1 MKTPVQVL
9 YLDGSVSLLKVNEGV
24 VFELLDA
31 LQFAKLREGLLQQL
45 LCDRRGQLTHKQ
57 HLDLKGQTILD
68 EALRFPAFR
77 RSCDIILTLSNKV
90 PLVNMS

>member
-1 MKTPVQVL
+1 MNENTGSVPVQVP

-24 VFELLDA
+24 VFELLDT

-57 HLDLKGQTILD
+57 HLDLMGQTII
-68 EALRFPAFR
+68 R
-77 RSCDIILTLSNKV
+77 RGASVFCIQTL
-90 PLVNMS
+90 M